1 MRVLVCTIR
10 VLIAGILQIPNRTKE
25 NVKNGRNSAK
35 YTKKICY
42 IYEIF

>member
-1 MRVLVCTIR
+1 MKVLVCTVR
-10 VLIAGILQIPNRTKE
+10 VLIAGVSQIPNKTKE
-25 NVKNGRNSAK
+25 NVKNGHNSAK